1 MGIDPALIQ
10 PREQQR
16 IVSQVE
22 YTGKQKD
29 TSSQILSHGKSKTI
43 L

>member
-16 IVSQVE
+16 MVSQVE
-22 YTGKQKD
+22 YTGRQKD
-29 TSSQILSHGKSKTI
+29 TPSQILPHGKSKTI

>member
-16 IVSQVE
+16 MVSQVE
-22 YTGKQKD
+22 YTGKRKD
-29 TSSQILSHGKSKTI
+29 TPSQILSHGKSKTI
-43 L
+43 I